1 MSLRFAAFCVTGF
14 LGGVVVCWARIQC
27 LRARVQL
34 MEFFF
39 RQRIDAQLDEVAR
52 PVAAHSEVRPPK
64 AA

>member
-1 MSLRFAAFCVTGF
+1 
-14 LGGVVVCWARIQC
+14 
-27 LRARVQL
+27 